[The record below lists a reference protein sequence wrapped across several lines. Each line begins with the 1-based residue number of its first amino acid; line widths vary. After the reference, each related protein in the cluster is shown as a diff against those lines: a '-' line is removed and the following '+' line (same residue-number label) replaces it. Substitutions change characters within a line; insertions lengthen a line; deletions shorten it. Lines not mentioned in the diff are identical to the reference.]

1 MRATEWIGGNGLLE
15 AQHVYLE
22 TAAPK
27 TAGRMISVA
36 EAYDAPRS
44 VISKRPS
51 KSRRHHRSH
60 SLQPRL

>member
-27 TAGRMISVA
+27 TAGRMVSVA
-36 EAYDAPRS
+36 EAYDAPRG
-44 VISKRPS
+44 VISKGPS
-51 KSRRHHRSH
+51 KSRWHHRSQG
-60 SLQPRL
+60 LQPRL

>member
-1 MRATEWIGGNGLLE
+1 VRATEWIGGNGLLE

-51 KSRRHHRSH
+51 KSRWH
-60 SLQPRL
+60 